1 MFRRCAVSLV
11 LVLAVACGGGGGNNP
26 PPSSPGEKS
35 IDPGVSTQ
43 LGGGLTSGAA
53 ELAAQAPQEALAT
66 QAAALAV
73 QADVKVNDVSLTA
86 SLLAGPPDRAALS
99 SGSAQAFG
107 FQLTVLNLPGS
118 SAAQIFSGVLAFRGG
133 GDWVLVAGPSPGA
146 PIPPAIGVLGSGGQ
160 VWKATAGNESAQLK
174 AETTNCQWLRAA
186 PAYVTGCKYA
196 NFTGAGFSITSSTR
210 ISAGASGSKKASL
223 ASGDLL
229 GISLVIDCNLGRVC
243 PSATTSN
250 VSVIIT
256 DNPPTLT
263 SGDHMT
269 FHAQVSGTSNT
280 AVTWKVE
287 EAGGG
292 EITQDGSYTAPAVA
306 TGTHFTV
313 RATSQ
318 ADTSKYGHVQVTVT
332 PVVAPP
338 VTVTVTESSVTV
350 PSGTSHQFY
359 AEVTNAADTTV
370 TWSVVEAPYG
380 GSINAQSGYYTAPTV
395 TSNAQFTVRATSVAD
410 PSKHGDAT
418 VNVTAAAAPSVTIAE
433 RSASVN
439 TLGSIAFH
447 ATVSNLSS
455 TGVYWSI
462 EENPISGTD
471 FPAGMIDSNGNYK
484 ASGFPGKYTIKATSQ
499 VNSTVSDSVQVQVTV
514 GCMEALKVIKPIGSQ
529 TVITMVGRVPVKVDS
544 QGRPV
549 VVWIEYAPFVTYV
562 ARYENGA
569 WNLLGSSGLA
579 ANGNGGYLWAGLAI
593 DSHDHPVVAYEA
605 FNSTSHQAEIWV
617 ASWDGTSN
625 WNVLPAPVPQGNSN
639 SGFALTLKSD
649 QPVVAVARN
658 LNSSPYRDIAVA
670 QWNGSSWVVTGGIYA
685 TAGELVSL
693 PDVIVDSAGDI
704 TVAWEEQVPPFGGYA
719 VFKPFAKKLSGPG
732 AGLIPS
738 PNTGNDYYEGGPAL
752 AFDSSRKLAM
762 AWSNFPDATPY
773 VPSDGLEVTTW
784 NGSSW
789 SQVGTTLEGLTSVV
803 VPEYNGTPYN
813 PHRLI
818 LNPDTGMLAASTTS
832 TSNDIAAVFEQ
843 TDTGSWSMVCAPMP
857 DSTQNDDVAKPNYL
871 TGLAYDPVGHR
882 FVLAATT
889 GNGDELFVARIKH

>member
-1 MFRRCAVSLV
+1 MERRDFLKMGMGLLAARWLPFGPRVSL
-11 LVLAVACGGGGGNNP
+11 
-26 PPSSPGEKS
+26 
-35 IDPGVSTQ
+35 
-43 LGGGLTSGAA
+43 AA
-53 ELAAQAPQEALAT
+53 EKALT
-66 QAAALAV
+66 VGQSKAV
-73 QADVKVNDVSLTA
+73 TMAVNIVCPFKKFDGEFGVKVEPKL
-86 SLLAGPPDRAALS
+86 
-99 SGSAQAFG
+99 F
-107 FQLTVLNLPGS
+107 
-118 SAAQIFSGVLAFRGG
+118 
-133 GDWVLVAGPSPGA
+133 
-146 PIPPAIGVLGSGGQ
+146 
-160 VWKATAGNESAQLK
+160 
-174 AETTNCQWLRAA
+174 
-186 PAYVTGCKYA
+186 
-196 NFTGAGFSITSSTR
+196 
-210 ISAGASGSKKASL
+210 
-223 ASGDLL
+223 
-229 GISLVIDCNLGRVC
+229 
-243 PSATTSN
+243 
-250 VSVIIT
+250 
-256 DNPPTLT
+256 
-263 SGDHMT
+263 
-269 FHAQVSGTSNT
+269 
-280 AVTWKVE
+280 
-287 EAGGG
+287 
-292 EITQDGSYTAPAVA
+292 
-306 TGTHFTV
+306 
-313 RATSQ
+313 
-318 ADTSKYGHVQVTVT
+318 
-332 PVVAPP
+332 
-338 VTVTVTESSVTV
+338 
-350 PSGTSHQFY
+350 
-359 AEVTNAADTTV
+359 
-370 TWSVVEAPYG
+370 
-380 GSINAQSGYYTAPTV
+380 
-395 TSNAQFTVRATSVAD
+395 
-410 PSKHGDAT
+410 
-418 VNVTAAAAPSVTIAE
+418 
-433 RSASVN
+433 
-439 TLGSIAFH
+439 
-447 ATVSNLSS
+447 
-455 TGVYWSI
+455 
-462 EENPISGTD
+462 
-471 FPAGMIDSNGNYK
+471 
-484 ASGFPGKYTIKATSQ
+484 
-499 VNSTVSDSVQVQVTV
+499 
-514 GCMEALKVIKPIGSQ
+514 
-529 TVITMVGRVPVKVDS
+529 
-544 QGRPV
+544 
-549 VVWIEYAPFVTYV
+549 
-562 ARYENGA
+562 
-569 WNLLGSSGLA
+569 SSGLA